1 MEIIKK
7 MEYNEK
13 KLIFE
18 IYETNWMSTET
29 YRSENLEEIEKFK
42 KEIAK
47 KIIMKHLKIKFNS
60 QNEIKLLYAFLK
72 TKKHIKEFLNE
83 TFNLK
88 IKDEDEIKKFQF
100 ILCCEVEAKK
110 EKAKNFLENVAIPKF
125 WEYFFEENKLKAT
138 LFIFNN
144 NIKKYIKNVKTDK
157 EGYIKKIKW
166 TKKITKLDFKTS
178 YVLHKFN
185 PRFNFVVLN

>member
-1 MEIIKK
+1 MKIIKK

-13 KLIFE
+13 KLSFE

-29 YRSENLEEIEKFK
+29 YRSENLEEIEKLK
-42 KEIAK
+42 KEIARN
-47 KIIMKHLKIKFNS
+47 IIMEHLKIKFNS

-88 IKDEDEIKKFQF
+88 IKEEDEIKKFQF
-100 ILCCEVEAKK
+100 ILSCEVEDKK

-125 WEYFFEENKLKAT
+125 WEYFFNENKSKAT

-144 NIKKYIKNVKTDK
+144 NIKKYIKNVETDK

-178 YVLHKFN
+178 YVLHEFN
-185 PRFNFVVLN
+185 PRFNFIALN